1 MRYTIQVI
9 KREISNKLK
18 ELAHKYPVVLVT
30 GPRQSGK
37 TTLCK
42 FVFPKKDYV
51 LFETPAVK
59 EYAISDPQG
68 FLAKYP
74 NGAIFD
80 EIQKAPDL
88 IAYIQGIVDEKNRNG
103 MYILTGSQNLLLS
116 SKINQ
121 SLAGRVAVVKLLPF
135 SFRELGNQ
143 SLSAN
148 AMMLKG
154 FYPRIYDKNLN
165 PFEAMSFYFQTYVER
180 DIRDLIHLKDAL
192 KFQNFV
198 KLCAGRIG
206 QLLNLSS
213 LGNEAGVSHQTAHE
227 WISLLE
233 VSYIIFRLPPY
244 HKNFNKRIIK
254 MSKLYFYDV
263 GLASY
268 LLGIEN
274 ISQVERDPLKG
285 SLFENMIVAD
295 ILKGRF
301 NKVRE
306 SNLSFFRDS
315 NGNEVDIIAQ
325 TPMGS
330 VAIEIKSGQTIVPD
344 FFRGLDY
351 FERIAAHDLIKK
363 YIVYGGEDKQLRSKA
378 HVLSYKNCHEI
389 TEI

>member
-1 MRYTIQVI
+1 LRYTIQVI

-18 ELAHKYPVVLVT
+18 ELAHQYPVVLVT

>member
-1 MRYTIQVI
+1 MI

-18 ELAHKYPVVLVT
+18 ELAHQYPVVLVT

>member
-1 MRYTIQVI
+1 MI
-9 KREISNKLK
+9 KREISNRLK
-18 ELAHKYPVVLVT
+18 ELARQYPVVLVT

-42 FVFPKKDYV
+42 FVFSKKDYV

-59 EYAISDPQG
+59 EYAVSDPQG

-80 EIQKAPDL
+80 EIQKVPDL

-103 MYILTGSQNLLLS
+103 LYILTGSQNLLLS

-135 SFRELGNQ
+135 SFRELRNQ

-213 LGNEAGVSHQTAHE
+213 LGNEAGISHQTAHE

-244 HKNFNKRIIK
+244 HKNFSKRIIK

-285 SLFENMIVAD
+285 ALFENMIVAD

-325 TPMGS
+325 TPRGL
-330 VAIEIKSGQTIVPD
+330 VAIEIKSGETIVPD

-351 FERIAAHDLIKK
+351 FERIAAHNLIKK

-378 HVLSYKNCHEI
+378 QVLSYKNCHEI
-389 TEI
+389 KEI